1 MTVVTLPRR
10 ASRVAPVVVEA
21 PQLGLWPL
29 VVIWWLRVVGR
40 YPLIHHYRH
49 RTHRLQK
56 YCLLPMVLTVVT
68 VATLAMLTIL
78 ALLVKVAMLVIMTS
92 RWQPNHRGGGASLAE
107 GRKQTR
113 GPGQRYE

>member
-10 ASRVAPVVVEA
+10 ANPVAPVAVEA
-21 PQLGLWPL
+21 PQLGLWLL
-29 VVIWWLRVVGR
+29 VVIWRRRVLGR
-40 YPLIHHYRH
+40 YPLIHHCHH

-56 YCLLPMVLTVVT
+56 CCLLPMVLTLVT
-68 VATLAMLTIL
+68 LVMLAMLVT
-78 ALLVKVAMLVIMTS
+78 VAMLVIMTS

-107 GRKQTR
+107 GRNQTQ